1 MNNIKRLMKKVLSYY
16 FSLFIKSVGNNSYI
30 HPSTNLNGLSQNICI
45 GNDCLICPNVTIQCD
60 TINSFVHIGNN
71 TVVKQYCM
79 LLTYGGYI
87 EIGDY
92 CNINPLTILYGH
104 GGLKIGNNVLISAHT
119 VIIPANHTFN
129 DKKQLIRSQGDTKKG
144 IIIED
149 DVWIGSGCQILDG
162 ITIGKGSIIGAGSVV
177 TKDVEPYSVVAGV
190 PSKLIKRRGD

>member
-1 MNNIKRLMKKVLSYY
+1 
-16 FSLFIKSVGNNSYI
+16 
-30 HPSTNLNGLSQNICI
+30 
-45 GNDCLICPNVTIQCD
+45 
-60 TINSFVHIGNN
+60 
-71 TVVKQYCM
+71 M

-92 CNINPLTILYGH
+92 CNINPFAILYGH
-104 GGLKIGNNVLISAHT
+104 GGLKIGNNVLIAAHT

-129 DKKQLIRSQGDTKKG
+129 DKNQLIRSQGDTKKG

-162 ITIGKGSIIGAGSVV
+162 ITIGKGAIIGAGSVV